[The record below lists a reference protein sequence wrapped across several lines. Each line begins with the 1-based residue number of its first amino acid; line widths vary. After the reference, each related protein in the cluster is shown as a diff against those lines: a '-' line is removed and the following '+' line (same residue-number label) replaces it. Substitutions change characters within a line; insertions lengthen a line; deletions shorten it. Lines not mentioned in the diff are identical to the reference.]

1 MKAQLIVILDA
12 VADLMEFKGE
22 NQFKVRAFRNA
33 AQSLR
38 DTDVDIAEAARS
50 GTLGAIPGVGKGIA
64 AVIDEFVQTGSVRAY
79 EELSAEV
86 PAGLLEMTRLPGL
99 GPKKALAV
107 YEQLGIT
114 SIGELEYA
122 CRENR
127 LKDLKGFGA
136 KTQEKI
142 LNAIRQWES
151 NKDFARQN
159 RALADADRLTDL
171 LRSQPDV
178 RRAELTGNL
187 RRCMETVDV
196 IHILVESSNPDA
208 LVTPLGALLTDI
220 TTDGT
225 TLTGISPNGLRTVVE
240 HTTDRNF
247 AWLLH
252 RTTGSAAYLEEFD
265 ALLAGTGLQAGRD
278 TLLRDGQPV
287 PSDSE
292 EDIFAAA
299 GLPFLPPE
307 VREGMGELTL
317 ARQNNLPTLIEES
330 DMRGMLHIHSTWS
343 DGHGSIR
350 DMALAAK
357 ALGYEYIAMC
367 DHSKAAFYANGLT
380 EDRLKAQHEEID
392 KLNEE
397 NPGIRI
403 LKGIESDI
411 LADGSLDYPDH
422 VLDTL
427 DVVVASVHSLFTMPK
442 ETMTARIVAAVRNPY
457 TTILGHPT
465 GRLLLARKGYE
476 VDLDAVLD
484 AAAETGTIIEIN
496 ANPYRLDLD
505 WRYVRKARDMGIRI
519 AINPDAHHPDEL
531 RYVRY
536 GIGMARKGLLAAG
549 DVVNTLGPDAF
560 LELIGRKRKNA
571 LPRG

>member
-12 VADLMEFKGE
+12 IADLMEFKGE

-50 GTLGAIPGVGKGIA
+50 GSLDSIPGVGKGIA
-64 AVIDEFVQTGSVRAY
+64 AVIDEFVETGSVRTY

-86 PAGLLEMTRLPGL
+86 PAGLLDMTRLPGL

-107 YEQLGIT
+107 YEQLGIA

-122 CRENR
+122 CKENR
-127 LKDLKGFGA
+127 LKDLKGFGI

-142 LNAIRQWES
+142 LKAIQQWAA

-159 RALADADRLTDL
+159 RAFADADRLLEL
-171 LRSQPDV
+171 LRPLPNV
-178 RRAELTGNL
+178 HRAELTGDL
-187 RRCMETVDV
+187 RRCMETVNRL
-196 IHILVESSNPDA
+196 HILVQSDNASSLA
-208 LVTPLGALLTDI
+208 APLGDLLTDVSV
-220 TTDGT
+220 DGT
-225 TLTGISPNGLRTVVE
+225 RITGTSPNGLQTIIEIVPNQQFV
-240 HTTDRNF
+240 
-247 AWLLH
+247 WQWY
-252 RTTGSAAYLEEFD
+252 RTTGSATYLEEFD
-265 ALLAGTGLQAGRD
+265 TLLNTVGLQAGKEA
-278 TLLRDGQPV
+278 LLHDGKPL
-287 PSDSE
+287 PLDSE
-292 EDIFAAA
+292 QDIFTAAK
-299 GLPFLPPE
+299 LPFLPPE
-307 VREGMGELTL
+307 IREGRGELALAQQNTL
-317 ARQNNLPTLIEES
+317 PVLIEEKE
-330 DMRGMLHIHSTWS
+330 MRGMLHIHSTWS

-350 DMALAAK
+350 KMALTAK

-380 EDRLKAQHEEID
+380 EDRVKAQHEEID
-392 KLNEE
+392 ALNEE
-397 NPGIRI
+397 KLGIRI

-422 VLDTL
+422 ILDTFDL
-427 DVVVASVHSLFTMPK
+427 IVASVHSLFTMPR
-442 ETMTARIVAAVRNPY
+442 ETMTARIVRAVRNPY
-457 TTILGHPT
+457 TTILGHAT
-465 GRLLLARKGYE
+465 GRLLLARQGYD
-476 VDLDAVLD
+476 VDVDAVLE
-484 AAAETGTIIEIN
+484 AAAETGTVIEIN

-536 GIGMARKGLLAAG
+536 GIGIARKGLLSAS
-549 DVVNTLGPDAF
+549 DVVNTLALDDFLAF
-560 LELIGRKRKNA
+560 ITRKNI
-571 LPRG
+571 

>member
-1 MKAQLIVILDA
+1 MKTQLITILDA
-12 VADLMEFKGE
+12 IADLMEFKGE

-50 GTLGAIPGVGKGIA
+50 GSLDTIPGVGKGIA
-64 AVIDEFVQTGSVRAY
+64 AVIDEFVETGSVRAY

-122 CRENR
+122 CKENR
-127 LKDLKGFGA
+127 LKDLKGFGI

-142 LNAIRQWES
+142 LKAIQQWEA

-159 RALADADRLTDL
+159 RAFADADRLLEL
-171 LRSQPDV
+171 LRPLPDV
-178 RRAELTGNL
+178 HRAELTGDL
-187 RRCMETVDV
+187 RRCMETVNRL
-196 IHILVESSNPDA
+196 HILVQSDNAEA
-208 LVTPLGALLTDI
+208 LTTPLGSLLTNVAV
-220 TTDGT
+220 DGT
-225 TLTGISPNGLRTVVE
+225 CITGTSPNGLQTIIDVVPNQQFVWQWY
-240 HTTDRNF
+240 RS
-247 AWLLH
+247 
-252 RTTGSAAYLEEFD
+252 TGSVAYLEEFD
-265 ALLAGTGLQAGRD
+265 TLLNNVGLQAGKEA
-278 TLLRDGQPV
+278 LLQDGKPF
-287 PSDSE
+287 PLDSE

-299 GLPFLPPE
+299 KLPFLPPE
-307 VREGMGELTL
+307 IREGKGELAL
-317 ARQNNLPTLIEES
+317 AQLNKLPALIEEKE
-330 DMRGMLHIHSTWS
+330 MRGMLHIHSTWS

-380 EDRLKAQHEEID
+380 EERVKAQHEEID
-392 KLNEE
+392 ALNEE
-397 NPGIRI
+397 NLGIRI

-422 VLDTL
+422 VLDTF
-427 DVVVASVHSLFTMPK
+427 DVIVASVHSLFTMPR
-442 ETMTARIVAAVRNPY
+442 ETMTARIVRAVRNPY
-457 TTILGHPT
+457 TTILGHAT
-465 GRLLLARKGYE
+465 GRLLLARQGYD
-476 VDLDAVLD
+476 VDVDAVLE
-484 AAAETGTIIEIN
+484 AAAETGTVIEIN

-536 GIGMARKGLLAAG
+536 GIGIARKGLLSAG
-549 DVVNTLGPDAF
+549 DIVNTLALDDF
-560 LELIGRKRKNA
+560 LTFIKRKNI
-571 LPRG
+571 